1 MNIGKH
7 LILFFLTILIPLFHS
22 YSLPQPNDIQNAK
35 TTLIQYLSSRE
46 QGKFSE
52 CLKFCS
58 NEFLENFKKRL
69 GTDYVDY
76 YRNQDENDY
85 KNFRILDVSKKKELI
100 LIKVSIEV
108 FGQGYK
114 SKALENYSMVRRE
127 GRWKI
132 LDWNIDYKK

>member
-1 MNIGKH
+1 MNIGKY

-85 KNFRILDVSKKKELI
+85 KNFRILEVSKKKELI
-100 LIKVSIEV
+100 LIKVATEV
-108 FGQGYK
+108 FGPGYK
-114 SKALENYSMVRRE
+114 SKALENYSMVLKQ

-132 LDWNIDYKK
+132 LDWNIEYKK